1 MFGWNNPRYHLQGP
15 FSHLEKSFI
24 IFLLVIKQKIFLYFP
39 VIVWCG
45 LIFALSNR
53 STISTAESYAI
64 DFAIKKLAHF
74 IEYFILGVFV
84 YRATKNIWISILF
97 CITYAISD
105 EFHQSFI
112 PGREPRGRDVII
124 DSLGSITAV
133 IAWNKLSQKTRL
145 KLKK

>member
-1 MFGWNNPRYHLQGP
+1 MT
-15 FSHLEKSFI
+15 
-24 IFLLVIKQKIFLYFP
+24 KQTIFLYVP
-39 VIVWCG
+39 VIIWCG
-45 LIFALSNR
+45 LIFAVSNR
-53 STISTAESYAI
+53 PTISTVDSYAI
-64 DFAIKKLAHF
+64 DFALKKLAHF
-74 IEYFILGVFV
+74 IEYFILGVLV
-84 YRATKNIWISILF
+84 YRATKNIWISIIF

-133 IAWNKLSQKTRL
+133 ITWNKLSQKIKS